1 MRQFLKFTLASFLGS
16 LTAMIIAGLFAFIIL
31 LGMIS
36 LLSVEEEVTVN
47 SNSIL
52 EIKLNYEIPERAEF
66 KAVPDF
72 INMIPKI
79 SRKPGLD
86 DLIKSIKAA
95 GNDERIKGIYLNLNG
110 AVIGSYSNV
119 EALIRALQDFK
130 QSGKPILA
138 YGSTISQKA
147 FYLSSIA
154 DKLFIAPEGIIEWK
168 GLSVELTFFKK
179 AFDKLGIEAQIFKAG
194 KYKSAV
200 EPFELTSMSKES
212 KAQLKSLIDNTYENM
227 LINISGA
234 KGVAKDDLKKYADN
248 MELINPQTAYEAK
261 LVDSLIYPAEFSELL
276 KSKFGSKFS
285 KIGISKYSKTVNESY
300 SKNRIAVIYADGTIL
315 QGEGNDNGIITD
327 EALSAEI
334 RKATNNDKI
343 KAIVLRVNSPGGD
356 ALASDLIWNEIEEA
370 KKKKPVIASFGS
382 VAASGGYYIA
392 CAADTIVSEP
402 TCVTGSI
409 GVFGFI
415 PNIEKFMDEKL
426 GITFDRVKTSPHAD
440 MFTIA
445 KPFSSEERKI
455 IQKQID
461 RVYDTFLSRVAA
473 GRGKSI
479 EEVHKLAQ
487 GRIYTGIEAK
497 EIGLVDE
504 LGGLDKA
511 IEIAAAKA
519 GLDNYSTVKYP
530 VLKKP
535 FEELLK
541 IFSEKVKSHFVD
553 NELGINKKYYNQIK
567 NLAQLNGVQTLL
579 PVSIEID

>member
-426 GITFDRVKTSPHAD
+426 GITFDRVKTSPH
-440 MFTIA
+440 
-445 KPFSSEERKI
+445 
-455 IQKQID
+455 
-461 RVYDTFLSRVAA
+461 
-473 GRGKSI
+473 
-479 EEVHKLAQ
+479 
-487 GRIYTGIEAK
+487 
-497 EIGLVDE
+497 
-504 LGGLDKA
+504 
-511 IEIAAAKA
+511 
-519 GLDNYSTVKYP
+519 
-530 VLKKP
+530 
-535 FEELLK
+535 
-541 IFSEKVKSHFVD
+541 
-553 NELGINKKYYNQIK
+553 
-567 NLAQLNGVQTLL
+567 
-579 PVSIEID
+579 